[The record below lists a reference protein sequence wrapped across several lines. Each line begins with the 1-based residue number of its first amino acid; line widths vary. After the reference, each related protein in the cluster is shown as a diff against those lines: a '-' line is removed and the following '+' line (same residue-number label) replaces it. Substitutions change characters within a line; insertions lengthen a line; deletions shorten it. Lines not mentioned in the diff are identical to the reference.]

1 MHNVSS
7 RRLITALHEAGKAD
21 VIDSL
26 RGLVSATHPQPS
38 LPKSSEKEMPVM
50 VSATTPTAST
60 HFTLNEDRLLA
71 EYGGYL
77 KKRHLQ
83 VHITASTNKFLP
95 SPTRK
100 IFKLAIIKKERIQH
114 GKIDDEFVRKAIKGQ
129 VDNILLEKSPI
140 ELENIFMNIEGERKV
155 VLVDGAPGS
164 GKSTMT
170 LHICQRWGK
179 GELFQEFTMVILVQ
193 LRDPAVQRAKSIADL
208 LPCRNDKMSQNVS
221 AAITANDGRGILW
234 VMDGFDEL
242 PAHLRQESLLRDIII
257 PSTKSPVTLSSVI
270 VTSRPISSEDFIE
283 SVSSRIEVLG
293 FTLEEQ
299 RQYFT
304 ECLKG
309 DTKAVDDLMER
320 LRENPSLE
328 GSCYL
333 PLNASIVA
341 HLYLSDGS
349 LPTTVHGI
357 FSSFSQH
364 ILSRYFCE
372 RLGKAQ
378 EQSRVLS
385 LDNLPPELRAAFKN
399 MCKIAFTG
407 TRKNKVTFS
416 HSDLE
421 AVKESTII
429 CEMGLLQ
436 ATPSIISD
444 GKIVYYNFIHLSIQE
459 YLSALYIARLPASEQ
474 ISTFHSLFGDSR
486 FSAVFQFY
494 SAITKLRTSR
504 PLLSKLPYWLCP
516 VPAGVLDLVKKI
528 IKEEKKKV
536 TRYTFRPKTLLVSLL
551 HCLVEADDPSL
562 CQFVI
567 EQLENKL
574 YLSGTSLTPVDC
586 LAVGYFISTIS
597 LTTTKV
603 KEITVEL
610 CGCSLSDAGIKN
622 LMASISR
629 HINPHSTLNTHINM
643 WLLNNLIGDEGAS
656 HVADLLNST
665 AILSRLWLCNDIIP
679 LIGDKG
685 LQTIF
690 NALKQNKT
698 LKLLSVIGCDMTDIG
713 MASLADALKSNNT
726 LEELDIHGTYDVT
739 FEGIIC
745 LTEVLSSSSALVR
758 LVIPK
763 YFIVDKMRKTI
774 NEARQKNG
782 LADVEVIGI

>member
-1 MHNVSS
+1 
-7 RRLITALHEAGKAD
+7 
-21 VIDSL
+21 
-26 RGLVSATHPQPS
+26 
-38 LPKSSEKEMPVM
+38 MPVM
-50 VSATTPTAST
+50 LSATPST
-60 HFTLNEDRLLA
+60 SSIQFTLKRDRLLA

-83 VHITASTNKFLP
+83 VHITTSTNKFLP

-100 IFKLAIIKKERIQH
+100 IFKLAIIKKEMIQH
-114 GKIDDEFVRKAIKGQ
+114 GKIDDEFIRKSIKGQ
-129 VDNILLEKSPI
+129 VDDILLEKSPI
-140 ELENIFMNIEGERKV
+140 ELEKIFMNIEGERKV

-170 LHICQRWGK
+170 VHICQRWGK
-179 GELFQEFTMVILVQ
+179 GELFQEFTIVILIQ
-193 LRDPAVQRAKSIADL
+193 LRDPAVQRAKSIVDL
-208 LPCRNDKMSQNVS
+208 LPCRNDEMAQTVAS
-221 AAITANDGRGILW
+221 AITANDGRDILW
-234 VMDGFDEL
+234 VMDGWDEL
-242 PAHLRQESLLRDIII
+242 PAQLRQESFLRDIII
-257 PSTKSPVTLSSVI
+257 PSTKSPITLSSVI
-270 VTSRPISSEDFIE
+270 VTSRSISSGDLIE

-320 LRENPSLE
+320 LSENPAIE

-357 FSSFSQH
+357 FSSFAQH
-364 ILSRYFCE
+364 ILSRYTCE
-372 RLGKAQ
+372 RLGKTQ
-378 EQSRVLS
+378 EESRVLS
-385 LDNLPPELRAAFKN
+385 LDNLSPELQGAFKE
-399 MCKIAFTG
+399 MCKIAFAG
-407 TRKNKVTFS
+407 TRENKVTFS

-436 ATPSIISD
+436 ATPSVISD
-444 GKIVYYNFIHLSIQE
+444 GKIVYYHFIHLSIQE

-474 ISTFHSLFGDSR
+474 ISTFKSLFGDSR

-516 VPAGVLDLVKKI
+516 VPAGVLDLVRKI
-528 IKEEKKKV
+528 IKKEKKISYFKSK
-536 TRYTFRPKTLLVSLL
+536 PLLVSLL
-551 HCLVEADDPSL
+551 HCLVEAEDPSL

-567 EQLENKL
+567 EQLKNELDLRN
-574 YLSGTSLTPVDC
+574 TSLTPVDC
-586 LAVGYFISTIS
+586 LAVGYFISTVS

-603 KEITVEL
+603 KEFTVYL
-610 CGCSLSDAGIKN
+610 NSCSLGDAHIKS
-622 LMASISR
+622 LMHSISR
-629 HINPHSTLNTHINM
+629 HINPHSTVNTHIDM
-643 WLLNNLIGDEGAS
+643 WLANNDFHEEGAS
-656 HVADLLNST
+656 HVADMLNST
-665 AILSRLWLCNDIIP
+665 SIVSKLFLYNNP
-679 LIGDKG
+679 IGGKG

-698 LKLLSVIGCDMTDIG
+698 LKCLNIDRCGMTDTE
-713 MASLADALKSNNT
+713 MASLADALKSTNT
-726 LEELDIHGTYDVT
+726 LERLYINGNKEITDKGLT
-739 FEGIIC
+739 C

-758 LVIPK
+758 LRIPK
-763 YFIVDKMRKTI
+763 HLAVDEVSKTI
-774 NEARQKNG
+774 NEARQRSG
-782 LADVEVIGI
+782 LADIEVYSKY